1 MAKAFRCNTY
11 KKRGVG
17 ASLLIQPGQ
26 ERLRLSRARNTDHVD
41 HCPMGRCWEGN
52 ACHKC
57 PKTPTAGICTI
68 YRKQGTRCFDVKLKA
83 GTGPT
88 SHLIPFTLRVPL
100 WRCEVFNSEI
110 HRNLRLAL
118 AAAAVLTVAGCSNQ
132 ATNEATA
139 AAKRP
144 AAPKPAAVAKA
155 AEPAPAT
162 MITLPKGTAISAA
175 ARQTLA
181 TDKNK
186 VGDTFAASL
195 TAPIQVDGKTVI
207 PKGAQVTC
215 RIVKVKK
222 NEIKVTLASVVI
234 HGKSYPLDSNSIVP
248 KSQPK
253 TGAKSADK
261 AKTNKD
267 ATLLAAKSKLMF
279 KLAKPATIPVKG

>member
-1 MAKAFRCNTY
+1 MSNCN
-11 KKRGVG
+11 R
-17 ASLLIQPGQ
+17 
-26 ERLRLSRARNTDHVD
+26 
-41 HCPMGRCWEGN
+41 
-52 ACHKC
+52 
-57 PKTPTAGICTI
+57 
-68 YRKQGTRCFDVKLKA
+68 

-88 SHLIPFTLRVPL
+88 SHLTPFILRVPL
-100 WRCEVFNSEI
+100 WRCEVFNSQV

-118 AAAAVLTVAGCSNQ
+118 AAAAVLAMAGCSNK
-132 ATNEATA
+132 ATNEKAT

-155 AEPAPAT
+155 AEPTT

-195 TAPIQVDGKTVI
+195 TEPIQVDGKTVI

-222 NEIKVTLASVVI
+222 NELKVTLASVVI
-234 HGKSYPLDSNSIVP
+234 HGKSYALDTNSIAGP
-248 KSQPK
+248 KSQ
-253 TGAKSADK
+253 AKSNAKGADK
-261 AKTNKD
+261 AKANKD
-267 ATLLAAKSKLMF
+267 ATLLAAKSKLTF
-279 KLAKPATIPVKG
+279 KLAKPVTIPVKG

>member
-1 MAKAFRCNTY
+1 
-11 KKRGVG
+11 
-17 ASLLIQPGQ
+17 
-26 ERLRLSRARNTDHVD
+26 
-41 HCPMGRCWEGN
+41 
-52 ACHKC
+52 
-57 PKTPTAGICTI
+57 
-68 YRKQGTRCFDVKLKA
+68 
-83 GTGPT
+83 
-88 SHLIPFTLRVPL
+88 
-100 WRCEVFNSEI
+100 VFNSEI
-110 HRNLRLAL
+110 HRKLRLAL

-132 ATNEATA
+132 ATNETTSTGKKPA
-139 AAKRP
+139 AAKP
-144 AAPKPAAVAKA
+144 AAVVAKA

-195 TAPIQVDGKTVI
+195 TQPIQVNGKTVI

-222 NEIKVTLASVVI
+222 NEIRVTLASVTI
-234 HGKSYPLDSNSIVP
+234 HGKSYPLDSNSITGP

-253 TGAKSADK
+253 SNAKSADK
-261 AKTNKD
+261 AKANKD
-267 ATLLAAKSKLMF
+267 VTLLAAKSKLTF